1 MKDHDNIFWGWYIVG
16 GAFLVMAMNYGA
28 RYCFGVFLKPMA
40 SEFALSRSVI
50 SLAAA
55 INMLVYSFGSI
66 FVGRMLDRVA
76 PRWITTVGAGVAAC
90 GYLLTGFVDTP
101 LGLYISYGVI
111 VGLGS
116 AGMGVVACSSSVS
129 KWFVSKR
136 GVAVGIASMGISLG
150 TVMLTPLAGYIV
162 MTFSW
167 RFGLMALSFLMLI
180 VGILVSQT
188 LMRKTN
194 PEAYG
199 LLPDGQSIPVMHS
212 PATAPAVSKISTL
225 TLFRDSRFWTL
236 AVCQGLAVM
245 ISMAVFVHQVAYATD
260 NGISK
265 MAAASSLAAIS
276 LTGFMGQFFFGW
288 ITDKISDPK
297 YGSFIGI
304 SFMLAGTII
313 LLNVTSIFDLYIAA
327 LVYGF
332 GYGSLAPMLPLII
345 ANRFGRQFM
354 GSIYGL
360 LTFFIGTGGAVG
372 PVLGGFIYDHFGSYH
387 YLWLMNI
394 VVLSLIAIAFL
405 TLKKGRPYAA

>member
-212 PATAPAVSKISTL
+212 PATTPAVSKISTL

-297 YGSFIGI
+297 YGSFIGV
-304 SFMLAGTII
+304 SFMLAGTIN
-313 LLNVTSIFDLYIAA
+313 LLNVTSIFHLYIAA

>member
-212 PATAPAVSKISTL
+212 PATTPAVSKISTL

>member
-1 MKDHDNIFWGWYIVG
+1 MKDHHNIFWGWYIVG

-40 SEFALSRSVI
+40 AEFALSRSVI

-136 GVAVGIASMGISLG
+136 GIAVGIASMGISLG

-167 RFGLMALSFLMLI
+167 RFGLMALSFIMLI

-199 LLPDGQSIPVMHS
+199 LLPDGQSISIVHS
-212 PATAPAVSKISTL
+212 SAKASTVSKISTL

-297 YGSFIGI
+297 YGSFIGV

-313 LLNVTSIFDLYIAA
+313 LLNVESILHLYIAA